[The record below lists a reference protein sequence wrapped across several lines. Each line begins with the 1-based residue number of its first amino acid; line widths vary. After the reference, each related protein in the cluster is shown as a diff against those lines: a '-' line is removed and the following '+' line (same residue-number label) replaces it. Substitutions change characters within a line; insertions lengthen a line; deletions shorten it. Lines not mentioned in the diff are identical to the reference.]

1 LVNPLAWDLHLIQIT
16 KKMMMTSVKMPP
28 ITGPIMIAI
37 FVDFVLDIDDNPCKN
52 GFPGRYLENLTNIIC
67 QMLNKQ

>member
-1 LVNPLAWDLHLIQIT
+1 
-16 KKMMMTSVKMPP
+16 MMTSAKMPP

-52 GFPGRYLENLTNIIC
+52 GFPGRYLENLTNIIY